1 MLRRTMT
8 SADPAP
14 SVSAAGVSSSAGTLP
29 VDAVP
34 AGASTADV
42 VSAGASS
49 GGAPSA
55 GTSSANTLSGGV
67 PDGLY
72 GAARARA
79 MAAVCLSIL
88 LALLDYAIAN
98 VALPDIA
105 ADLRTT
111 ASETIWVVNAYQ
123 LSSIVSLL
131 PLAAVGAWLGY
142 ARLCVIGVILFMVS
156 SVGCAMAPTLLVL
169 ALARAVQGLGAACM
183 LGVNTALIR
192 FIYPKKE
199 LGRGISLNM
208 LMVGL
213 GLALGPSV
221 AGVVLAFTT
230 WPWLFWINIPF
241 GAVALFLAQTS
252 LPRSQPRSEMPDPL
266 CALLCI
272 VGLGALGLG
281 GDGFAHGN
289 NVLSNIALLAG
300 GVAATVTL
308 VRHEADLAQPIL
320 PVDLLRGGG
329 FRVAFATGL
338 LGYIASNFFLI
349 SLPFSL
355 NQHFGWSATATGLL
369 MTSWAAGLIL
379 STNVTKRLAD
389 RIAAG
394 KMSSAGLL
402 MTAAGF
408 VAFRFLPAAPGAFD
422 IAWRIAVAGFGFGV
436 FQVPNNRAM
445 MLSAPAGREG
455 GASGMVQVARQGG
468 QTLGAM
474 AVALTLRLVQTDGT
488 MTCVDGGI
496 LFAVTAALV
505 SASRLL
511 GVGRARMAG

>member
-1 MLRRTMT
+1 MT
-8 SADPAP
+8 
-14 SVSAAGVSSSAGTLP
+14 
-29 VDAVP
+29 
-34 AGASTADV
+34 
-42 VSAGASS
+42 
-49 GGAPSA
+49 
-55 GTSSANTLSGGV
+55 
-67 PDGLY
+67 
-72 GAARARA
+72 
-79 MAAVCLSIL
+79 AVCLSIL

-98 VALPDIA
+98 VALPDIS
-105 ADLRTT
+105 ADLHAT

-123 LSSIVSLL
+123 LSSLISLL
-131 PLAAVGAWLGY
+131 PLAAVGAWIGY
-142 ARLCVIGVILFMVS
+142 ARLSIIGVILFMVS
-156 SVGCAMAPTLLVL
+156 SVGCAMAPTLLEL
-169 ALARAVQGLGAACM
+169 SLARAVQGLGAACM

-199 LGRGISLNM
+199 LGRGITLNM

-241 GAVALFLAQTS
+241 GALTLFLAQTS
-252 LPRSQPRSEMPDPL
+252 LPRSEPRSEMPDPRG
-266 CALLCI
+266 ALLCV
-272 VGLGALGLG
+272 VGLGLLGLG

-289 NVLSNIALLAG
+289 NVLINVALLAT
-300 GVAATVTL
+300 GVLATAML
-308 VRHEADLAQPIL
+308 VRHEADLSQPIL
-320 PVDLLRGGG
+320 PVDLLRGSG
-329 FRVAFATGL
+329 FRVAFLTGL
-338 LGYIASNFFLI
+338 FGYIASNFFLV
-349 SLPFSL
+349 SLPFAL

-389 RIAAG
+389 RIPAG
-394 KMSSAGLL
+394 QMSSAGLL
-402 MTAAGF
+402 ITATGF
-408 VAFRFLPAAPGAFD
+408 VAFRLLPEAPGAFD

-445 MLSAPAGREG
+445 MLSATAGREG
-455 GASGMVQVARQGG
+455 GASGMVQMARQGG

-474 AVALTLRLVQTDGT
+474 AVAMTLRIAMTGGT

-496 LFAVTAALV
+496 LFAVTAAML

-511 GVGRARMAG
+511 GAGRVRRAG